1 MNERSAAGP
10 KPAPPFAWRDIPA
23 IDRIARLRDELAR
36 RVLILDGG
44 MGTMIQS
51 YRLTEEDYR
60 GERFSDH
67 PHSLMGAGDVLAL
80 TRPDVLAEIHRAY
93 LEVGAD
99 IIETNTFVA
108 TRISLVDY
116 GLQDTAQEINR
127 TAAALAR
134 RAADDVAEKTGK
146 PRWVAGSIGPTNR
159 TASISPDVNDPGGR
173 NVTFDE
179 LVEAY
184 REQATGL
191 LDGGA
196 DVLFVETVFDT
207 LNAKAALYALSG
219 LLSDRGLETP
229 VMVSGTITDLS
240 GRTLTGQ
247 TPEAFWYSMRH
258 GVAAAFQGGRPPWQ
272 VHAESDSGL
281 FSVGLNCALGAK
293 QLRPYLAE
301 ISALADVW
309 VTCHPNAGL
318 PNELGGY
325 DESADTM
332 AEAARKFA
340 EAGLVN
346 IIGGCCGTTPAH
358 IAAMAAAVAGLPPR
372 RVPQLPP
379 RTRLSGLEP
388 LSVGPDSLFVNVGER
403 TNVTGS
409 ARFRKLIH
417 DGDLGTAVAV
427 ARQQVDGGAQLI
439 DVNMDEGLLD
449 SVEAMRTYLN
459 LVAAEPDVSRVPV
472 MVDSSRWEVIEA
484 GLRCLQGKGVVN
496 SISLKEGEG
505 EFRRIAREVRA
516 LGAAVVVMAF
526 DEEGQADTVSRR
538 LAVIERAHQIL
549 VDELGF
555 PREDIIFDPNVFA
568 IATGIEEHDRY
579 AIDFLETTGKLKDLF
594 PHALVSGGLS
604 NLSFSFRGSPA
615 VREAMH
621 SAFLYHAIKVGLDM
635 AIVNAGA
642 LPVYDEIPPELLE
655 AVEDVLFARRPDATE
670 RLTRM
675 AEALQGRENRKQED
689 DAWRGAAVRERL
701 THALVQGIDEFI
713 TEDTEEARQA
723 SARALD
729 VIEGP
734 LMDGMN
740 VVGDLFGAG
749 RMFLPQVV
757 KSARVMK
764 KAVSH
769 LIPYLEAEKADMG
782 AHSAGRVL
790 IATVKG
796 DVHDIGKNIVG
807 VVLQCNG
814 YEVVDLGVMV
824 PVERILE
831 EAAGQSVDAIGL
843 SGLITPSLDQ
853 MVHVAKEMERRG
865 LRLPLLIGG
874 ATTSKT
880 HTAVRIEPEYSGSVV
895 HVLDASRS
903 VGVAQK
909 LLDEHRRDGFHDEV
923 REEYRL
929 LRERYAARR
938 DQAPLLPFEEAVRR
952 RLHVDWETYRPP
964 LPKRP
969 GVHVFDD
976 VDLEE
981 LRPFIDWTPLFQA
994 WEMRGKYP
1002 DLLHDP
1008 VAGEQARVLIGDA
1021 HQLLDRMI
1029 AEKRVRARAVVGL
1042 FPAGAVSPA
1051 EVAVWSSEATRD
1063 ERLES
1068 FYFLRQQFDKPG
1080 RPNLSLADFVAP
1092 VETGL
1097 DDWIGAFAV
1106 TAGEGLDLFVSEL
1119 AAEHDD
1125 YSSIMARAL
1134 ADRLAEALAER
1145 MHWVVRSDLWGYAPE
1160 ERTDNEALI
1169 AERYRGIRPAPGY
1182 PACPDHAEKRTL
1194 FRLLGAE
1201 AHAGI
1206 QLTESCAMLPGASV
1220 SGFYF
1225 AHPSSAYF
1233 GVGRVGEDQVED
1245 YAGRKGVAVEEV
1257 ESWLAPMLAY
1267 EREGSPT

>member
-1 MNERSAAGP
+1 
-10 KPAPPFAWRDIPA
+10 
-23 IDRIARLRDELAR
+23 
-36 RVLILDGG
+36 
-44 MGTMIQS
+44 MGTMIQD
-51 YRLTEEDYR
+51 YRLSEEDYR
-60 GERFSDH
+60 GERFADH

-80 TRPDVLAEIHRAY
+80 TRPDVLADVHRAY
-93 LEVGAD
+93 LEAGAD
-99 IIETNTFVA
+99 IVETNTFVA
-108 TRISLVDY
+108 TRISLADY
-116 GLQDTAQEINR
+116 GLEGAAHEINR
-127 TAAALAR
+127 VAATLAR
-134 RAADDVAEKTGK
+134 DAADEVAEKTGR

-179 LVEAY
+179 LVVAY
-184 REQATGL
+184 SEQASGL

-196 DVLFVETVFDT
+196 DLLFIETVFDT
-207 LNAKAALYALSG
+207 LNAKAALYALTD
-219 LLSDRGLETP
+219 LLAERELETP

-258 GVAAAFQGGRPPWQ
+258 GVGAAFQGGRPPWQ
-272 VHAESDSGL
+272 VQTESDSGL
-281 FSVGLNCALGAK
+281 FSVGLNCALGAR

-301 ISALADVW
+301 ISDLADVW

-325 DESADTM
+325 DESADAM
-332 AEAARKFA
+332 AAAARDFA
-340 EAGLVN
+340 EDGLVN
-346 IIGGCCGTTPAH
+346 IIGGCCGTTPSH
-358 IAAMAAAVAGLPPR
+358 IEAMAEAVAGLPPR
-372 RVPQLPP
+372 AVPQLPP

-388 LSVGPDSLFVNVGER
+388 LVVGPDSLFVNVGER

-409 ARFRKLIH
+409 ARFRRLIH
-417 DGDLGTAVAV
+417 EEDLGTAVEV

-449 SVEAMRTYLN
+449 SVATMRTYLN

-472 MVDSSRWEVIEA
+472 MVDSSRWEVVEA
-484 GLRCLQGKGVVN
+484 GLKCLQGKGVVN
-496 SISLKEGEG
+496 SISLKEGED

-526 DEEGQADTVSRR
+526 DEEGQADTVVRR
-538 LAVIERAHQIL
+538 LAVLERAHRIL
-549 VDELGF
+549 VGELGF
-555 PREDIIFDPNVFA
+555 PQEDVIFDPNIFA

-579 AIDFLETTGKLKDLF
+579 AIDFIETIGKLKELF
-594 PHALVSGGLS
+594 PRALVSGGLS
-604 NLSFSFRGSPA
+604 NLSFSFRGSPT

-621 SAFLYHAIKVGLDM
+621 SAFLFRAIKAGMDM

-642 LPVYDEIPPELLE
+642 LAVYDDIPTDLRE
-655 AVEDVLFARRPDATE
+655 AVEDVLFARHPEATE
-670 RLTRM
+670 RLTRI
-675 AEALQGRENRKQED
+675 AEELQGGESRKQED
-689 DAWRGAAVRERL
+689 LAWRETSVRERL
-701 THALVQGIDEFI
+701 KHALVQGIDEFI

-723 SARALD
+723 SERAIE

-749 RMFLPQVV
+749 KMFLPQVV

-764 KAVSH
+764 KAVAH
-769 LIPYLEAEKADMG
+769 LIPYLEAEKAELG

-790 IATVKG
+790 MATVKG

-831 EAAGQSVDAIGL
+831 EAANQAVDAIGL
-843 SGLITPSLDQ
+843 SGLITPSLDH
-853 MVHVAKEMERRG
+853 MVHVAKEMERSG

-880 HTAVRIEPEYSGSVV
+880 HTAVRIEPEYSGTVV

-909 LLDEHRRDGFHDEV
+909 LLDERQRDKFRNDV
-923 REEYRL
+923 RKEHQA
-929 LRERYAARR
+929 LRERHAARR
-938 DQAPLLPFEEAVRR
+938 KQAQLLPFEEAVRR
-952 RLHVDWETYRPP
+952 RLQVDWDTYLPP

-976 VDLEE
+976 IDLEE

-994 WEMRGKYP
+994 WEMSGKYP
-1002 DLLHDP
+1002 DLLDDP
-1008 VAGEQARVLIGDA
+1008 TVGEQARTLMRDA
-1021 HQLLDRMI
+1021 HQLLDRMV

-1042 FPAGAVSPA
+1042 FPANTVGPD
-1051 EVAVWSSEATRD
+1051 EVAVWSSATKRE

-1092 VETGL
+1092 LDTGL
-1097 DDWIGAFAV
+1097 EDWIGAFAV
-1106 TAGEGLDLFVSEL
+1106 TAGEGLDRFVAEL
-1119 AAEHDD
+1119 GAAHDD
-1125 YSSIMARAL
+1125 YSSIMAQAL

-1145 MHWVVRSDLWGYAPE
+1145 MHWLVRSDLWGYEPE
-1160 ERTDNEALI
+1160 EPVDNDAMI

-1182 PACPDHAEKRTL
+1182 PACPDHSEKRTL
-1194 FRLLGAE
+1194 FRLLDAE
-1201 AHAGI
+1201 AHAGVH
-1206 QLTESCAMLPGASV
+1206 LTESCAMLPGASV

-1225 AHPSSAYF
+1225 AHPDSTYF
-1233 GVGRVGEDQVED
+1233 GVGRVAEDQVED
-1245 YAGRKGVAVEEV
+1245 YATRKSMGKEEV
-1257 ESWLAPMLAY
+1257 EPWITPNLAY
-1267 EREGSPT
+1267 DRESSRT